1 MEHARPF
8 SLNGMGE
15 PEMQEGENRL
25 LMKSNID
32 LYDGDVK
39 PEGLKDGT
47 IIVTTHRLLWYCP
60 ARSQRHAWDVTSIT
74 GVAAES
80 PGVLSFLTKASPKLV
95 LTFAAGGRRLK
106 LSFKCDG
113 QQDTLG
119 KLAQA
124 RECAVARERERVAEA
139 ERARAVQEGIEKRRR
154 EEDWGPQQLGT
165 SALAARVARKAE
177 ESKMESVFSASFSGG
192 LDKLVAGFEEL
203 QGMVDALVK
212 SQGGAGGAGAGAGGG
227 GAGGGGGSAAPDA
240 AEDALIGGLLR
251 NMGDVRNPVTRQMA
265 SGRDFA
271 PALAREVA
279 GFILP
284 RLRACGG
291 LMSLTDVY
299 CLYSRARGLDTI
311 SPDDLL
317 EALRAMEGLRLG
329 LAPRTLPGGLRV
341 LQLDSLSDAAMVE
354 RALASLKECQ
364 ALGQPYTTPNALAN
378 AGKMPAAVALQHLDT
393 AVAQGALALDVSV
406 AGKRYYPNLFS
417 A

>member
-1 MEHARPF
+1 
-8 SLNGMGE
+8 
-15 PEMQEGENRL
+15 MQEGENRL
-25 LMKSNID
+25 LVKSNID

-39 PEGLKDGT
+39 PESLKDGT
-47 IIVTTHRLLWYCP
+47 VIVTTHRLLWYCP

-74 GVAAES
+74 SVAAES

-119 KLAQA
+119 ALAQA
-124 RECAVARERERVAEA
+124 RERAVARERERVAEA

-154 EEDWGPQQLGT
+154 EEDWGPQQVGT

-192 LDKLVAGFEEL
+192 LDKLVASFEEL

-212 SQGGAGGAGAGAGGG
+212 SQGGAGGAGA
-227 GAGGGGGSAAPDA
+227 AAPDA

-291 LMSLTDVY
+291 LISLTDVY

-317 EALRAMEGLRLG
+317 EALRAMEGLGLG

-341 LQLDSLSDAAMVE
+341 LQLDSLSDAAMVQ